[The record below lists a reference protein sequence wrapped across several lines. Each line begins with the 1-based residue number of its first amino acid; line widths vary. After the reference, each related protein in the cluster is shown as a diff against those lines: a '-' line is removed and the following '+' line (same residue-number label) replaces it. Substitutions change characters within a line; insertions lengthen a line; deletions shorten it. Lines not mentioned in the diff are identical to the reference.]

1 MIEESGIRKYIHME
15 NLNKPN
21 INLEP
26 IYTFL
31 TEDTSPIAFA
41 KLLDELIFHYMTL
54 LIRMQLSEFED
65 KTIHQQTDEFLFY
78 IKTLRDILPLC
89 EKK

>member
-1 MIEESGIRKYIHME
+1 ME
-15 NLNKPN
+15 NQERI

-31 TEDTSPIAFA
+31 TEDTDPTAFA
-41 KLLDELIFHYMTL
+41 ELLDEFMYSYVFL
-54 LIRMQLSEFED
+54 LIRSQQAEKEDLHEHIFEFFHYL
-65 KTIHQQTDEFLFY
+65 KL
-78 IKTLRDILPLC
+78 LRDILPLC

>member
-1 MIEESGIRKYIHME
+1 ME
-15 NLNKPN
+15 NRQRKE

-31 TEDTSPIAFA
+31 TEDTTPTAFA
-41 KLLDELIFHYMTL
+41 ELLDEFLFDYMTL

-65 KTIHQQTDEFLFY
+65 KTIHERTDEFLFY
-78 IKTLRDILPLC
+78 LKTLRDILPLC
-89 EKK
+89 EKKK